1 MSRIRNKLSYANVM
15 ATVAVF
21 IALGGTSYAAL
32 TLPRNSVGSAQIRS
46 KAVSSS
52 EIRDR
57 AVRLRDLAASTR
69 VALRG
74 QRGPAGRAG
83 QDAIGFRSYVNGGG
97 GQVRGNARN
106 VEHVGGSNEYRVTF
120 EPPPGAP
127 PIASCTAVAGPSGGT
142 AGFASADPA
151 EGNVVVVRTFAQD
164 GAPRELS
171 FQLIVAC

>member
-15 ATVAVF
+15 ATLAVF
-21 IALGGTSYAAL
+21 IALGGSSYAAL
-32 TLPRNSVGSAQIRS
+32 TLPRNSVGAAQIRS

-74 QRGPAGRAG
+74 QQGPAGPAG
-83 QDAIGFRSYVNGGG
+83 QDAVGFRSYVNGGG
-97 GQVRGNARN
+97 GQIRGNARN
-106 VEHVGGSNEYRVTF
+106 VEHVGGSNEYRLSF
-120 EPPPGAP
+120 EPPAGGP
-127 PIASCTAVAGPSGGT
+127 PIASCVAVAGPTGGT

-151 EGNVVVVRTFAQD
+151 DGNLVVVKTFGQD

-171 FQLIVAC
+171 FQLVVSC